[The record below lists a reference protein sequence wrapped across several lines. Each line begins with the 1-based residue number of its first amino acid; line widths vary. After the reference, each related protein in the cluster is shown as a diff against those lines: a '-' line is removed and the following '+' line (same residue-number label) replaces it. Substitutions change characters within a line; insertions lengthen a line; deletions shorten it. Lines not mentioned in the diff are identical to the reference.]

1 MKTYLFNVE
10 NGLYEG
16 ETFEEADMLQYEDGI
31 TPVPPP
37 DYEHG
42 QVPVFDPR
50 KNALTVMPLN
60 IVRQLFNSS
69 PSNFTERKHEHV

>member
-16 ETFEEADMLQYEDGI
+16 ETFEEAGMLQYEDGI

-42 QVPVFDPR
+42 QVPVFDADQNGW
-50 KNALTVMPLN
+50 KVMPISL
-60 IVRQLFNSS
+60 VRDQILG
-69 PSNFTERKHEHV
+69 KKG